1 MSDTFLVYGAVRQ
14 VRRDLPSEGGSD
26 NYHAAVGPWLARGDD
41 MSEGM
46 MILASAMRHSV
57 GRPAMGIGGGTL
69 DLWSNRPL
77 PSDMAFDIARWDMA
91 SPRLL
96 RTARILSYSRRTA
109 KMEDIQIVDASVTE
123 ETEQPVL
130 HMIVQGR
137 EVEAVFPK
145 ADEPSPVLS
154 GIKRTLLDAYL
165 RSTMDSS

>member
-1 MSDTFLVYGAVRQ
+1 
-14 VRRDLPSEGGSD
+14 
-26 NYHAAVGPWLARGDD
+26 
-41 MSEGM
+41 
-46 MILASAMRHSV
+46 
-57 GRPAMGIGGGTL
+57 
-69 DLWSNRPL
+69 
-77 PSDMAFDIARWDMA
+77 
-91 SPRLL
+91 
-96 RTARILSYSRRTA
+96 
-109 KMEDIQIVDASVTE
+109 MEDIQIVDASVTE